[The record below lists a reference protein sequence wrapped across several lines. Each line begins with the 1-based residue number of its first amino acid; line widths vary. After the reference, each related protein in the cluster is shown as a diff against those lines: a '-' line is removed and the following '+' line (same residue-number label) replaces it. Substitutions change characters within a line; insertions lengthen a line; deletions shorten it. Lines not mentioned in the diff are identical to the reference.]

1 VKLEV
6 AVARA
11 VGVAVKRRFFFHESV
26 GVVAGFELVDGR
38 RIAAK
43 VHPPIFSRRYLA
55 ATVAAQHVLFDA
67 GVPVAASL
75 ADPFAFGDRFVTLHK
90 WLPAPLPAMVEA
102 DPTASA
108 EMLRRLTTVATGAA
122 LDGLHRHPFRR
133 PAGERYGRPHSD
145 LFDFATTSDGADW
158 IDAYA
163 DLAASTLDA
172 ADKPHVVGHSDW
184 AARNVVSAGGGVQA
198 VFDLDSLCVGFE
210 EWFVG
215 AAALTWA
222 TTGDTNAPGLRSP
235 SGIDEFVRAYGAT
248 ELDQRLVAAA
258 ALETLA
264 YMARCEHSLAQTRWR
279 RSWAC
284 PHLRKIGP
292 ELRASVLAS

>member
-11 VGVAVKRRFFFHESV
+11 IGVAVKRRFFFHESV
-26 GVVAGFELVDGR
+26 GVVAGFELADGR

-43 VHPPIFSRRYLA
+43 AHPPTFTRRYLA
-55 ATVAAQHVLFDA
+55 ATVAAQHVLLGA

-75 ADPFAFGDRFVTLHK
+75 GEPFAFGDRFVTLHK
-90 WLPAPLPAMVEA
+90 WLPAPPPAIEEA

-108 EMLRRLTTVATGAA
+108 EMLRRLITVATGAA
-122 LDGLHRHPFRR
+122 LDGLYPHPFRR
-133 PAGERYGRPHSD
+133 SAGERYGRPHND
-145 LFDFATTSDGADW
+145 LFDFDTTSDGAEW

-163 DLAASTLDA
+163 DVAASALDA
-172 ADKPHVVGHSDW
+172 GAAPHVVGHSDW
-184 AARNVVSAGGGVQA
+184 AARNVVTAGGVVRA
-198 VFDLDSLCVGFE
+198 VFDLDSLCVASE

-215 AAALTWA
+215 SSALTWA
-222 TTGDTNAPGLRSP
+222 TTGDTNAPGLRSID
-235 SGIDEFVRAYGAT
+235 GIDEFVRAYGAS

-264 YMARCEHSLAQTRWR
+264 YMARCEHSLARTRWR
-279 RSWAC
+279 RSWAI
-284 PHLRKIGP
+284 PHMRECGP
-292 ELRASVLAS
+292 ELRARALAL